1 MAPLLLPEGSHETVK
16 SELQIFDRPEY
27 QVSQL
32 HGDWIEFKPTT
43 PCVGTDTSTPILF
56 DIPAADGLYTD
67 LSSSFIVLDVCL
79 LRTADV
85 CIGKDAKVGVIN
97 LALSSLFKD
106 VAILINN
113 QKIEG
118 DSQMYA
124 YKSYLYNLLAASSMC
139 KKYQLAASGWT
150 ADEAEKYDLEA
161 NAGHTAKRLWTISK
175 AATATVIKNATFA
188 GPLFL
193 DVALQKQ
200 YLTDRMNIT
209 LKFTRQSHMFEIMNY
224 FFNSGVENI
233 SIPNLTP
240 GIFPKCLFIG
250 MVETAA
256 YNGKY
261 NKNPYNF
268 QHFNLTE
275 IGIMMNGQH
284 TPSTPFKPNFT
295 NEHFLREYLALF
307 MATGRFGIHKDD
319 NGVSMKDFAGGCA
332 IFPFTFAPDL
342 SLDGFAQPI
351 RMSHIRLDIKFGSVL
366 ATNITLIV
374 FALCDT
380 LFEYTANNLV
390 LLDNTQMP
398 S

>member
-139 KKYQLAASGWT
+139 KKYQLAAAGWT

-161 NAGHTAKRLWTISK
+161 NAGHTARRLWTISK
-175 AATATVIKNATFA
+175 AATATVIKNATFS

-209 LKFTRQSHMFEIMNY
+209 LKFTRQSHMFALMNY
-224 FFNSGVENI
+224 DGDTAPHKIKFVNMSLWVRRVDVRCHQVLWQDISKDYEVKTLFG
-233 SIPNLTP
+233 SIP
-240 GIFPKCLFIG
+240 
-250 MVETAA
+250 
-256 YNGKY
+256 
-261 NKNPYNF
+261 
-268 QHFNLTE
+268 
-275 IGIMMNGQH
+275 
-284 TPSTPFKPNFT
+284 
-295 NEHFLREYLALF
+295 
-307 MATGRFGIHKDD
+307 
-319 NGVSMKDFAGGCA
+319 VSK
-332 IFPFTFAPDL
+332 
-342 SLDGFAQPI
+342 Q
-351 RMSHIRLDIKFGSVL
+351 
-366 ATNITLIV
+366 
-374 FALCDT
+374 
-380 LFEYTANNLV
+380 
-390 LLDNTQMP
+390 
-398 S
+398 